1 MPHALRHVLHEL
13 QLALLKVLIRLLPGS
28 RPPVLFAGAGSAL
41 QLCNAIADL
50 GTRRVLV
57 VTDAVLVRLGIVTP
71 IVEALRGRG
80 ISCEVYDGVEP
91 DPTHAQVEAG
101 IAIARQAGSE
111 AVLAVGGGSPMDAG
125 KIIAACVANGV
136 APAAIVGNFK
146 VKQDP
151 LPIYAIP
158 TTAGTGA
165 EVTVAAVV
173 TDTVAR
179 AKLAVV
185 DGKLVPRMAALDGSL
200 MLGLPRSVT
209 AASGMDALT
218 HAVESFLSRFAD
230 EKTRPLSL
238 TATRMAFSHLPRA
251 CAGGEDLAAR
261 QSMALAA
268 TYAGMAFSRAS
279 VGYVHAIAHNL
290 GGLYHTPHGLANAI
304 VLPHILD
311 FYADAVAVQLAELG
325 RAIGVADERTPE
337 AQAVSAFISAVRALA
352 REVGIPERL
361 DSLQPSDI
369 PELARRAM
377 AEAQG
382 FYPVPRFMSPQQ
394 CESILQ
400 KLLP

>member
-1 MPHALRHVLHEL
+1 MPHALRHLLHEL

-28 RPPVLFAGAGSAL
+28 RPPVIFAGAGSAL
-41 QLCNAIADL
+41 QLCNVLADL
-50 GTRRVLV
+50 GTRRLLV
-57 VTDAVLVRLGIVTP
+57 VTDAVLVRLGLIAP
-71 IVEALRGRG
+71 LVEALRGRG
-80 ISCEVYDGVEP
+80 IECAVYDGVEP

-101 IAIARQAGSE
+101 IALARASGSE

-125 KIIAACVANGV
+125 KIIAACVSNNV
-136 APAAIVGNFK
+136 APTAIVGNFK
-146 VKQDP
+146 VKLDP

-200 MLGLPRSVT
+200 MLGLPRAVT

-218 HAVESFLSRFAD
+218 HAVESFVSRFAD
-230 EKTRPLSL
+230 EKTRPLSR
-238 TATRMAFSHLPRA
+238 TATQMIFRHLPVA
-251 CAGGEDLAAR
+251 CNTGEDLSAR

-311 FYADAVAVQLAELG
+311 FYAQAAAPQLAEL
-325 RAIGVADERTPE
+325 AHSIGAASAGTSEAEAVA
-337 AQAVSAFISAVRALA
+337 AFIGSVRALA

-361 DSLQPSDI
+361 DTLREADI

-382 FYPVPRFMSPQQ
+382 FYPVPRFMSQAQ
-394 CESILQ
+394 CEAILR

>member
-1 MPHALRHVLHEL
+1 MPHALRHLLHEL
-13 QLALLKVLIRLLPGS
+13 QLLVLKVLIRLLPGS

-41 QLCNAIADL
+41 QLCHALADL
-50 GTRRVLV
+50 GTRRLLL
-57 VTDAVLVRLGIVTP
+57 VTDAVLVRLGVIAP
-71 IVEALRGRG
+71 LLEALRGRG
-80 ISCEVYDGVEP
+80 IDCVVYDGVEP

-101 IAIARQAGSE
+101 IALARQAGSE
-111 AVLAVGGGSPMDAG
+111 AVLAVGGGSPMDAA
-125 KIIAACVANGV
+125 KIIAACVSNGV
-136 APAAIVGNFK
+136 TPAALVGNFK
-146 VKQDP
+146 VKLDP
-151 LPIYAIP
+151 LPLYAIP

-173 TDTVAR
+173 TDTAAR

-200 MLGLPRSVT
+200 MLGLPPHVT

-230 EKTRPLSL
+230 DKTRPLSL
-238 TATRMAFSHLPRA
+238 TATRMVFQHLPRA
-251 CAGGEDLAAR
+251 CAEGSDLAAR
-261 QSMALAA
+261 QAMAFAA

-311 FYADAVAVQLAELG
+311 FYAEAAAPQLAELA
-325 RAIGVADERTPE
+325 RASGAAEAGTP
-337 AQAVSAFISAVRALA
+337 ASRAAPAFIVRVRELA

-361 DSLQPSDI
+361 SSLRETDI

-382 FYPVPRFMSPQQ
+382 FYPVPRFMSQLQ
-394 CESILQ
+394 CEAILR